1 MELLKTK
8 KFPISWRSWGK
19 LLDYRISLGDES
31 LNITFEVIWNIHHKS
46 IRQKGM
52 NLLTTAKG
60 EFGLW
65 KMVEKIR
72 TYGRRSDGGNNVGCD
87 VFSNVA
93 VCDVFSNVAVCDVFS
108 NVAVCDVGLRSNNVA
123 LSCSSDIESER
134 NNSSVDSS
142 SSSVITNSAWILGL
156 E

>member
-1 MELLKTK
+1 M
-8 KFPISWRSWGK
+8 
-19 LLDYRISLGDES
+19 DYRISLGDES

-52 NLLTTAKG
+52 NLLTTVKG
-60 EFGLW
+60 EFGFW

-87 VFSNVA
+87 VCSNVA
-93 VCDVFSNVAVCDVFS
+93 I
-108 NVAVCDVGLRSNNVA
+108 CDVGLRSNNVT

-134 NNSSVDSS
+134 NNSGVDSS
-142 SSSVITNSAWILGL
+142 SSSVVTNRAWILGL